1 MTPVSRPAQKLY
13 TYADY
18 LLWDDDKRYE
28 LIHGLRFELFPGPTT
43 KHQIVSGNVYLVFGN
58 YLRGKPCKIFTAPFD
73 VRLPVSF
80 DKTDP
85 EKIHT
90 VVQPDLCVICDPQ
103 KIDEKGCLGAPD
115 MIVEILSTSSNANV
129 KKDVEDKF
137 HLYEA
142 AGVTEYWII
151 HPIEETVTVF
161 VLGKEGTYQG
171 GRIFASG
178 SKLTPTLF
186 NDLEVDLAEVFRED

>member
-1 MTPVSRPAQKLY
+1 MASVSHPAQKLY

-18 LLWDDDKRYE
+18 LLWDDEKRYE
-28 LIHGLRFELFPGPTT
+28 LIHGMRFELLPGPTT
-43 KHQIVSGNVYLVFGN
+43 KHQRVSRNIVLVFGQ
-58 YLRGKPCKIFTAPFD
+58 YFRRKPCEVFFAPFD
-73 VRLPVSF
+73 VRLPVSP

-103 KIDEKGCLGAPD
+103 KIDEKGCIGAPD
-115 MIVEILSTSSNANV
+115 MIVEILSTSSTANV

-137 HLYEA
+137 NLYEA
-142 AGVTEYWII
+142 TGVKEYWII

-161 VLGKEGTYQG
+161 VLGEDGTYQG
-171 GRIFASG
+171 GRIFARS
-178 SKLTPTLF
+178 SQLKPTLF
-186 NDLEVDLAEVFRED
+186 PQLTVDLEEVFRED